1 MILCVLVVVM
11 VVCGGGGGGA
21 VERKTGIYV
30 QDHTCRNQKATNF
43 VK

>member
-11 VVCGGGGGGA
+11 VVCVGGGGA